1 MSDITDKRIL
11 VIEDDP
17 HIAEG
22 IKLNLRLKGYVVEL
36 ALDGITGLR
45 SWEEWRPD
53 LIVLD
58 IMLPGI
64 DGLTL
69 LRTIR
74 LEDERIPILI
84 LSAKGDSQDIVKGFI
99 YGVDDYLAKPFN
111 LDEFLLRVER
121 LLLRASAQIEPAGQA
136 QELIY
141 RFGDNW
147 IDFRT
152 LSAQG
157 VQGPFKLTEQEV
169 KLLRL
174 LIAHRGKPV
183 SRGMLLEI
191 ALGYPRDTQ
200 TRTIDNF
207 MVRFRKYFESNPQ
220 KPVYF
225 KSLRSVGYIFEHTP
239 E

>member
-1 MSDITDKRIL
+1 LRI
-11 VIEDDP
+11 
-17 HIAEG
+17 
-22 IKLNLRLKGYVVEL
+22 
-36 ALDGITGLR
+36 
-45 SWEEWRPD
+45 WEEWRPD

-64 DGLTL
+64 DGLSL

-84 LSAKGDSQDIVKGFI
+84 LSAKGESKDIIQGFT

-111 LDEFLLRVER
+111 LDEFLLRVDR
-121 LLLRASAQIEPAGQA
+121 LLVRASHQA
-136 QELIY
+136 VDQDQASQGIY

-152 LSAQG
+152 MTAQG
-157 VQGPFKLTEQEV
+157 VQGRINLTEQEV

-183 SRGMLLEI
+183 TRSMLLEI

-207 MVRFRKYFESNPQ
+207 MSRFRKYFERNPH
-220 KPVYF
+220 KPQYF
-225 KSLRSVGYIFEHTP
+225 KSLRSVGYMFEHGS